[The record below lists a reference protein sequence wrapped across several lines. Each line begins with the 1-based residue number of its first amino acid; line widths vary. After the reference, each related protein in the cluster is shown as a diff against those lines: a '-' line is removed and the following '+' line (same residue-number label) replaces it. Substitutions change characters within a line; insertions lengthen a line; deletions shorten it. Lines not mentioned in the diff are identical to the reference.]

1 LRAVLR
7 AGWGELFGLS
17 QANEPLLS
25 VVIPALNAA
34 GSLGACLARLD
45 GAGEVIVVDGGSS
58 DGTPDLAAEL
68 GARVIQAPRG
78 RGEQLRHGAA
88 AARGEWLLFLHADTL
103 LDEGWL
109 AAVEDHIAVR
119 PADAACFTFRLD
131 DHSWQVRVIEAGV
144 AFRVRLLGLPYGDQG
159 LLISRPLY
167 DQLGGFRSLPLME
180 DVDLVRRIGRRGLRQ
195 LDIAAVTSA
204 ERWRRDGWWQ
214 RSARNLV
221 CLTLY
226 GLGVSPARIA
236 RLYA

>member
-45 GAGEVIVVDGGSS
+45 GAGEVIVVDGCSS

-68 GARVIQAPRG
+68 GARVVHAPRG
-78 RGEQLRHGAA
+78 RGEQLRQGAA
-88 AARGEWLLFLHADTL
+88 AAQGEWLLFLHADTL

-109 AAVEDHIAVR
+109 AAVEQHLA
-119 PADAACFTFRLD
+119 ASTAAACFTFRLD
-131 DHSWQVRVIEAGV
+131 DPSWQARVIEAGV
-144 AFRVRLLGLPYGDQG
+144 TFRVRLLGLPYGDQG
-159 LLISRPLY
+159 LLISRTLY
-167 DQLGGFRSLPLME
+167 DQLGGFRPLPLLE
-180 DVDLVRRIGRRGLRQ
+180 DVDIVRRIGRRRLRQ
-195 LDIAAVTSA
+195 LDGAAVTSA
-204 ERWRRDGWWQ
+204 QRWRQDGWWH
-214 RSARNLV
+214 RSARNLA
-221 CLTLY
+221 CLLLY
-226 GLGVSPARIA
+226 GLGVSPERIA